1 MHACFSSVRVDHFS
15 TIRRPWRPIPSI
27 ILIFDR
33 QFVHGRC
40 PETLRLVSG
49 IYLMRQWGERI
60 IFQCSVKRR
69 ISTKVAD
76 WRTRTYSFKQLPT
89 FKISALIGEARRPEI
104 GKPLRVHVRNLKLR
118 LQHTMPEVVLQRVLV
133 GRSQAFD
140 RDIQCSLQ
148 LSCVSVT

>member
-1 MHACFSSVRVDHFS
+1 MFQ
-15 TIRRPWRPIPSI
+15 
-27 ILIFDR
+27 L
-33 QFVHGRC
+33 QFVHRSY
-40 PETLRLVSG
+40 PENLRLMSG
-49 IYLMRQWGERI
+49 IYLMRRWGKRI
-60 IFQCSVKRR
+60 IFQCSAKKR

-76 WRTRTYSFKQLPT
+76 RRTRTYSFKQLPT

-104 GKPLRVHVRNLKLR
+104 GKPLRIHVRNLKLR
-118 LQHTMPEVVLQRVLV
+118 LRHTMPEVVLQRVLV